1 MQYLSGVW
9 ESLTGQAN
17 AKRKRTGD
25 EAEALPDRMTTLK
38 LFSGQCAGRPV
49 PHHPASCSEPSCER
63 SLFDENSSA
72 ASQTHLQSGSAYC
85 ASSDRH
91 AHHRSWDDQSLQFKL
106 PPPPQPQSQPHTYSC
121 YVASS
126 SAAHSS
132 NGGSAQPSVTAYRQH
147 PYTYRECSN
156 QSAHVQPSRTAQHA
170 LSQSQPHHAFH
181 PGVHRSSRRPHS
193 RSADRQAS
201 AQTAC
206 HQPGPQ
212 APATSTDLCCSEV
225 LSPVTHYKAP
235 VQSVASR
242 LNSSHQPSPDLTE
255 SVADSPD
262 GSETLE
268 DIASSPSHPIPGVL
282 SAFLALCQAP
292 QVTTA
297 LSKLQATHQLPCPTT
312 LSVLPLDMQHCSM
325 AMSTELFTAGT
336 LVQGWSKASQL
347 EWTLA
352 GMFALCLRAELDP
365 PDLDCI
371 MLLSLLWLLGE
382 IPLLRCCALL
392 AT

>member
-38 LFSGQCAGRPV
+38 LFSGQCPGRPAV
-49 PHHPASCSEPSCER
+49 HYPASCSEPPTER
-63 SLFDENSSA
+63 SLFDGNSSA
-72 ASQTHLQSGSAYC
+72 ASQTQLQSGSAHC

-91 AHHRSWDDQSLQFKL
+91 ADYSSWDDQSLQFRL
-106 PPPPQPQSQPHTYSC
+106 PPPPQPQSQQQAYSS
-121 YVASS
+121 YAGSS
-126 SAAHSS
+126 SAVQSS
-132 NGGSAQPSVTAYRQH
+132 TAASAQPSFTGYRQH
-147 PYTYRECSN
+147 PYSHRQCST
-156 QSAHVQPSRTAQHA
+156 SSEQPSSRSAQHA
-170 LSQSQPHHAFH
+170 PSQSQPHHAFH
-181 PGVHRSSRRPHS
+181 PGVHKSTRRPHS

-201 AQTAC
+201 AQTVHRYPA
-206 HQPGPQ
+206 P
-212 APATSTDLCCSEV
+212 PATSTDLRCSEV
-225 LSPVTHYKAP
+225 LSPITHHTAP
-235 VQSVASR
+235 LQSVASSFN
-242 LNSSHQPSPDLTE
+242 LAHLPSPDLTE

-262 GSETLE
+262 DNEILD

-282 SAFLALCQAP
+282 AAFLALCQAP

-312 LSVLPLDMQHCSM
+312 LSVLPLDMQHCPV
-325 AMSTELFTAGT
+325 AMSTELLTAGT

-352 GMFALCLRAELDP
+352 GMFALCLRADLDP
-365 PDLDCI
+365 LDLDCI
-371 MLLSLLWLLGE
+371 MLLSLLWILGKTLLFS
-382 IPLLRCCALL
+382 CFALL
-392 AT
+392 AA